1 MPRVSATH
9 PPDGGFPG
17 RGRSRTRRAVA
28 TMAAAALLWW
38 ILAGS
43 AALLE
48 PLALL
53 AILLAGG
60 ASLLL
65 PAGRPLP
72 LRLRALPALLG
83 LFLRSSFVGGLDVA
97 RRALDPR
104 LPIEPSFMTYR
115 VDLAHGPPL
124 TLFMAVISLL
134 PGTLSIRL
142 EGRLLTLHV
151 LDRDAD
157 TRAALITLERHIR
170 AAFRDPRDHRDK
182 RNGQTA

>member
-1 MPRVSATH
+1 MARASQTSTVGH
-9 PPDGGFPG
+9 GFVG
-17 RGRSRTRRAVA
+17 RGRSRARRAVA
-28 TMAAAALLWW
+28 TAAAAALLWW
-38 ILAGS
+38 VLAGS
-43 AALLE
+43 AALLQ

-53 AILLAGG
+53 AIVLAGS

-72 LRLRALPALLG
+72 LRLRALPGLLG
-83 LFLRSSFVGGLDVA
+83 FFLRHSFLGGLDVA

-104 LPIEPSFMTYR
+104 LPIDPAFVSYR
-115 VDLAHGPPL
+115 TGLAHGPPL

-151 LDRDAD
+151 LDRKAD
-157 TRAALITLERHIR
+157 TRAALVALEQHIR
-170 AAFRDPRDHRDK
+170 AAFRDPRDERDK
-182 RNGQTA
+182 PDGEAP

>member
-1 MPRVSATH
+1 MTPASRSSQ
-9 PPDGGFPG
+9 PNPGFPG
-17 RGRSRTRRAVA
+17 RARSRGRRAIGTA
-28 TMAAAALLWW
+28 AAAALLWW
-38 ILAGS
+38 VLAGHE
-43 AALLE
+43 ALLE

-53 AILLAGG
+53 AIVLAGS

-65 PAGRPLP
+65 PTGRPLP
-72 LRLRALPALLG
+72 LRLRALPDLLG
-83 LFLRSSFVGGLDVA
+83 FFLRNSFLGGLDVA

-104 LPIEPSFMTYR
+104 LPIQPAFVTYR
-115 VDLAHGPPL
+115 TELAHGPPL

-157 TRAALITLERHIR
+157 TRAALIALERRIR

-182 RNGQTA
+182 RNGKTS